1 MASLILYFWRKG
13 RRFLPTVAF
22 GMGTVVKTL
31 RQKKT
36 ASIGAP
42 K

>member
-1 MASLILYFWRKG
+1 MVSLILYFWRKG

-22 GMGTVVKTL
+22 GMGITVETL

-36 ASIGAP
+36 ASIGVP